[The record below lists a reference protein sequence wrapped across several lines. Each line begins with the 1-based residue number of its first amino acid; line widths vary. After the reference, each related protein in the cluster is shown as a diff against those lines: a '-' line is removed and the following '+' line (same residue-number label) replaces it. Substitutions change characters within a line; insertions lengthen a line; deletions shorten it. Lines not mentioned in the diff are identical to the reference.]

1 MKISEMNN
9 EQAAD
14 ALIRLSVPFGNL
26 CEDEKVVE
34 IIKKFQGISDQPMIQ
49 TMGRI
54 IPELVTFAFKTHK
67 DDLYEIVGALTNQTT
82 DKVAKMNFV
91 TTVNIL
97 KESYDDTLRDF
108 FTSYKQRIKENADQ
122 SSQD

>member
-1 MKISEMNN
+1 MNN

>member
-26 CEDEKVVE
+26 CEDEKIVE

-49 TMGRI
+49 TMGKI
-54 IPELVTFAFKTHK
+54 IPEIAMFAFKEHK
-67 DDLYEIVGALTNQTT
+67 SDLYEIVGALTNQSV

-91 TTVNIL
+91 KTVNIL
-97 KESYDDTLRDF
+97 KDSYDDTLRDF
-108 FTSYKQRIKENADQ
+108 FTSYKQRIKENAETL
-122 SSQD
+122 SQG